1 MESPCI
7 LGRVVKG
14 YEDKNLTVV
23 FTGALDELFNFQYG
37 RLSYCSLRF
46 EWKHEDINSLQ
57 EAPVVAYP
65 QEPGYTRITE
75 YKKVVMSRNKG
86 NILRCRVPFALQR
99 RQAD

>member
-37 RLSYCSLRF
+37 RLPYRSLRF
-46 EWKHEDINSLQ
+46 EWKHEDINSL
-57 EAPVVAYP
+57 
-65 QEPGYTRITE
+65 
-75 YKKVVMSRNKG
+75 
-86 NILRCRVPFALQR
+86 
-99 RQAD
+99 